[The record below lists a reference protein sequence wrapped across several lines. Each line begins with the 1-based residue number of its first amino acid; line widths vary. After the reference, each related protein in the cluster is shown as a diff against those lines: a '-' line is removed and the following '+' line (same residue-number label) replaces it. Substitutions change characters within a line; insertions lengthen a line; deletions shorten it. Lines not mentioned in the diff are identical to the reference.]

1 MRSSLRSTGFALAL
15 CLSASSLAIADPA
28 DERPREVNTSA
39 FKDGEVV
46 AFEIPEK
53 PGETH
58 EYFRFASH
66 QDVLGV
72 AAVHVGAEKDAMRT
86 EMRLDYFPIK
96 TRVMHVERQTPTG
109 PRLIWRETRPRSGR
123 TVMVDWG
130 PDGESL
136 TSVDWSGRDALRQ
149 EELPEVGA
157 LLPLYLINHVREGQF
172 LGGRF
177 DIFNPISNRVEE
189 WTASVKRVAL
199 LPTSPNHA
207 RRLVLT
213 RADGSLAGEYIFV
226 GKELLLFRLQRG
238 GPVAVRT
245 DRAGYDAAL
254 RGDRERRRREAAANT
269 PSPASTRM
277 LEPRLIVTEKQY

>member
-1 MRSSLRSTGFALAL
+1 MRPSLRPTGFALAL
-15 CLSASSLAIADPA
+15 CLCANPFASANPA
-28 DERPREVNTSA
+28 DEHSRKVNTSA
-39 FKDGEVV
+39 FSDGEVV

-53 PGETH
+53 PGATH
-58 EYFRFASH
+58 EYFEFFSDR
-66 QDVLGV
+66 DTLGV
-72 AAVHVGAEKDAMRT
+72 AAVHVGAEKDSMRT

-136 TSVDWSGRDALRQ
+136 TSVDWSGRDARRQ

-199 LPTSPNHA
+199 LPTSPNRA

-213 RADGSLAGEYIFV
+213 RADGSLSGEYIFV
-226 GKELLLFRLQRG
+226 GKELILFRLQRG

-245 DRAGYDAAL
+245 DRASYDAAL
-254 RGDRERRRREAAANT
+254 HYDRERRRREAIKNT

-277 LEPRLIVTEKQY
+277 LEPRRIVTEKQY